1 MSTLYSYK
9 HQKPGPLPADR
20 IILSTGQSRTDPSS
34 WTAEEILDAGYV
46 VADSAPNYNSVTHN
60 LSWSSTGDSSAWLLT
75 AKDSA
80 ELRRI
85 EAASWVSIRTE
96 RDELLS
102 SSDVRVV
109 RHLELS
115 PGEMDSDLKVYRK
128 SLRDIPQNYTNSSDV
143 VFPTAPWETVTDSS
157 GG

>member
-1 MSTLYSYK
+1 MSILYSYK
-9 HQKPGPLPADR
+9 HQKPAPLPEDR

-46 VADSAPNYNSVTHN
+46 VADSAPNYNSATHN
-60 LSWSSTGDSSAWLLT
+60 LSWSSTGDSSAWLVT

-80 ELRRI
+80 ELNQI
-85 EAASWVSIRTE
+85 EANSWTSIRLE

-102 SSDVRVV
+102 ESDVRVI

-128 SLRDIPQNYTNSSDV
+128 TLRDIPQTYTNSSDV
-143 VFPTAPWETVTDSS
+143 VFPTAPWEAVDSS